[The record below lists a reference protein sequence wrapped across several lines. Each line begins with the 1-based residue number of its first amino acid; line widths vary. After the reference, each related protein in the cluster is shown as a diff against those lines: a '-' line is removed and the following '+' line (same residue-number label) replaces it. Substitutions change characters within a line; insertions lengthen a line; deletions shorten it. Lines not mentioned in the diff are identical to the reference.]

1 MHLAAASLHSINP
14 NDCYMSDK
22 RGELFAI
29 INRMDCRELSQTSN
43 STPAA
48 NFPIVARPPLAKAD
62 ARLHAARGS

>member
-1 MHLAAASLHSINP
+1 MHLAAASLHGINT

-48 NFPIVARPPLAKAD
+48 NFPIVARPLAKAD